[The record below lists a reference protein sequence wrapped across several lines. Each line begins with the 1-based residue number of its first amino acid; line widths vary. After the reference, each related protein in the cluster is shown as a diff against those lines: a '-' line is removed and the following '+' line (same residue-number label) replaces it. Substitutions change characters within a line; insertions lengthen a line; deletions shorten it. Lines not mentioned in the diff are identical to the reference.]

1 MLSQIKSNKMKELQ
15 DIIKKYENTSTKNIK
30 SALVTVVHLD
40 GSSYRRPGA
49 RMLVN
54 EDGKITGAISGGC
67 LEGDALKKALFTI
80 SEQKNTLFTYDTSKE
95 DDSEM
100 GIHLGC
106 EGLIQVLFESIDSTK
121 ADNPML
127 LLRQALAVRQKAV
140 LVTLFDLNNNQNQQ
154 YGTCLLLEENGQIS
168 GSIPV
173 NQFEEAIL
181 KDLAQA
187 MKKEESCF
195 KEYQSKEKSITAFFE
210 FIHPPV
216 SLVVLGA
223 GNDALPLMKL
233 ADILGWD
240 FRIVDRRNTHANK
253 ERFPTASATVVANP
267 DVALNYLDYD
277 SRTFFVLVTHS
288 YKCDYYFLKSLC
300 NASVPYIGILGPKKK
315 LNRML
320 EELKNDGLSLD
331 ADKISTLFSPT
342 GLDIGAETPEEIALS
357 IIAEIQAVLKGK
369 KGGMLKLKEEVIHS
383 REFLDIQIE
392 VL

>member
-1 MLSQIKSNKMKELQ
+1 MKELQ
-15 DIIKKYENTSTKNIK
+15 DIIKKHETANENNLK

-67 LEGDALKKALFTI
+67 LEGDAQKKALFTI
-80 SEQKNTLFTYDTSKE
+80 SEQKNVLFTYDTSKE

-106 EGLIQVLFESIDSTK
+106 EGLIQVLFEKIDSQK
-121 ADNPML
+121 ENNPIE
-127 LLRQALAVRQKAV
+127 LLRKALSVRQKAV
-140 LVTLFDLNNNQNQQ
+140 VVTLFDLDNKEKEQL
-154 YGTCLLLEENGQIS
+154 GTCLLLQEDGTIS
-168 GSIPV
+168 GNIPLS
-173 NQFEEAIL
+173 QFENSIL
-181 KDLAQA
+181 NDLTEVMQN
-187 MKKEESCF
+187 EESVF
-195 KEYQSKEKSITAFFE
+195 KQYRSGQESVTAFFE

-223 GNDALPLMKL
+223 GNDAIPLMKF
-233 ADILGWD
+233 ADVLGWD
-240 FRIVDRRNTHANK
+240 FRIIDRRDTHANK
-253 ERFPTASATVVANP
+253 DRFPLASQTLVANP
-267 DVALNYLDYD
+267 DVALNYISYD
-277 SRTFFVLVTHS
+277 KRTFFVLVTHS

-300 NASVPYIGILGPKKK
+300 AADVPYVGILGPKKK

-320 EELKNDGLSLD
+320 GELKEGGVPLNQ
-331 ADKISTLFSPT
+331 AKISTIFSPT

-369 KGGMLKLKEEVIHS
+369 KGGMLTLKEEVIHS
-383 REFLDIQIE
+383 RDSLAIQVE
-392 VL
+392 LVKN

>member
-1 MLSQIKSNKMKELQ
+1 
-15 DIIKKYENTSTKNIK
+15 
-30 SALVTVVHLD
+30 
-40 GSSYRRPGA
+40 
-49 RMLVN
+49 
-54 EDGKITGAISGGC
+54 
-67 LEGDALKKALFTI
+67 
-80 SEQKNTLFTYDTSKE
+80 
-95 DDSEM
+95 
-100 GIHLGC
+100 
-106 EGLIQVLFESIDSTK
+106 
-121 ADNPML
+121 
-127 LLRQALAVRQKAV
+127 
-140 LVTLFDLNNNQNQQ
+140 
-154 YGTCLLLEENGQIS
+154 
-168 GSIPV
+168 
-173 NQFEEAIL
+173 
-181 KDLAQA
+181 
-187 MKKEESCF
+187 
-195 KEYQSKEKSITAFFE
+195 
-210 FIHPPV
+210 
-216 SLVVLGA
+216 
-223 GNDALPLMKL
+223 
-233 ADILGWD
+233 
-240 FRIVDRRNTHANK
+240 
-253 ERFPTASATVVANP
+253 VANP